1 MTPENH
7 PELEASVLGSIILAN
22 KVMIEIVDVLTPECF
37 FNSANR
43 SIYEDVI
50 LPMYRDNDNI
60 DLLTVVARLKK
71 ENLLEKVGG
80 AHYIAGLS
88 NTFVG
93 AASIVEHAY
102 LLKGA
107 SIKRQIGL
115 LGAEMNTS
123 SINPELDPLDLLSD
137 LSKRIDDIGLTV
149 TVQPFTEISSI
160 VSDNIR
166 HIEEVSKLTN
176 DITGV
181 PTGFS
186 ELDRITHG
194 WQKSDLI
201 ILAARPSM
209 GKTTLALNIAEN
221 AAVRYGHTVAFFSL
235 EMSKEQLGMKMMSS
249 QTGVPLNNI
258 KYGRM
263 SVADW
268 DKVNDLTPL
277 INSNILIDEQG
288 AITPFEMKTKLRRL
302 KHDKPEL
309 SLVIVDYLQLMSG
322 GKGFKGNREQ
332 EISYISRSLKLIAKE
347 LNLPLIALSQL
358 SRAVESRTDKK
369 PQLSDLRDSG
379 AIEQDAD
386 IVSFVY
392 RPDYYGFT
400 RDENEQSLEGKAQVI
415 ISKNRNGTLG
425 DAVLNTDFEVSRFEN
440 EQKPHEIEKKDL
452 PF

>member
-7 PELEASVLGSIILAN
+7 PELEASVLGSIIMAN
-22 KVMIEIVDVLTPECF
+22 AVMLEIVDIITPECF
-37 FNSANR
+37 FNSTNR
-43 SIYEDVI
+43 LIYEKAI
-50 LPMYRDNDNI
+50 LPMYQNNDTI
-60 DLLTVVARLKK
+60 DMLTVIARLKK
-71 ENLLEKVGG
+71 ENLLEKVGS
-80 AHYIAGLS
+80 AYYISTLS
-88 NTFVG
+88 DRFVG
-93 AASIVEHAY
+93 ASSIVEHAY

-107 SIKRQIGL
+107 SIKREIGL
-115 LGAEMNTS
+115 LGAEMNAS
-123 SINPELDPLDLLSD
+123 STNAELDPLDLLNE
-137 LSKRIDDIGLTV
+137 LAKKIDAIGLSV
-149 TVQPFTEISSI
+149 TVQPFTRIDSI
-160 VSDNIR
+160 VADNIK
-166 HIEEVSKLTN
+166 HIEEVSQLTD

-181 PTGFS
+181 PTGFG

-201 ILAARPSM
+201 IVAARPSM
-209 GKTTLALNIAEN
+209 GKTTLALNIGEN

-235 EMSKEQLGMKMMSS
+235 EMSKEQLGMKLMSS

-263 SVADW
+263 SESDW
-268 DKVNDLTPL
+268 DKVNNLTPL

-302 KHDKPEL
+302 KHDNPAL

-322 GKGFKGNREQ
+322 GKSFKGNREQ
-332 EISYISRSLKLIAKE
+332 EISYISRSLKLMAKE
-347 LNLPLIALSQL
+347 LNLPVIALSQL
-358 SRAVESRTDKK
+358 SRAVETRSDKK

-392 RPDYYGFT
+392 RPDYYGFEE
-400 RDENEQSLEGKAQVI
+400 DENHQSLKGKAMVM

-425 DAVLNTDFEVSRFEN
+425 EAVLNTAFEISRFEN
-440 EQKPHEIEKKDL
+440 EQKP
-452 PF
+452 F

>member
-7 PELEASVLGSIILAN
+7 PELEASVLGSIILASP
-22 KVMIEIVDVLTPECF
+22 VLLEIVDILTPECF
-37 FNSANR
+37 FNSSNR
-43 SIYEDVI
+43 IIYEDVI
-50 LPMYRDNDNI
+50 LSMYNNNENI

-80 AHYIAGLS
+80 PIYITSLS

-93 AASIVEHAY
+93 AANIVEHAY

-107 SIKRQIGL
+107 AIKREIGL
-115 LGAEMNTS
+115 LGAEMNS
-123 SINPELDPLDLLSD
+123 SSVNPELDPLDLLSD
-137 LSKRIDDIGLTV
+137 MAKRIDNIGLSV
-149 TVQPFTEISSI
+149 TVQPFTQISTI
-160 VSDNIR
+160 IGANIR
-166 HIEEVSKLTN
+166 HIEEVSKLSD

-181 PTGFS
+181 PTGFGD
-186 ELDRITHG
+186 LDRITHG

-209 GKTTLALNIAEN
+209 GKTTLALNMAEN
-221 AAVRYGHTVAFFSL
+221 AAVEYGYTVAMFSL
-235 EMSKEQLGMKMMSS
+235 EMSKEQLGMKLMSS
-249 QTGVPLNNI
+249 QTGIPLNNI

-263 SVADW
+263 SQSDW

-288 AITPFEMKTKLRRL
+288 AITPFEMKTKLRKL
-302 KHDKPEL
+302 KHDNPEL
-309 SLVIVDYLQLMSG
+309 AMVIVDYLQLMSA
-322 GKGFKGNREQ
+322 GKGFKGSREQ

-347 LNLPLIALSQL
+347 LNLPVIALSQL
-358 SRAVESRTDKK
+358 SRAVESRGDKK

-392 RPDYYGFT
+392 RPEYYGFT
-400 RDENEQSLEGKAQVI
+400 KDADEQDLTGKAQVLI
-415 ISKNRNGTLG
+415 AKNRNGTLG
-425 DAVLNTDFEVSRFEN
+425 DAVLNTAFEVSRFEN
-440 EQKPHEIEKKDL
+440 EEKP
-452 PF
+452 F

>member
-22 KVMIEIVDVLTPECF
+22 KVLIEIVDILTPECF
-37 FNSANR
+37 FNSANKH
-43 SIYEDVI
+43 IYEDVI
-50 LPMYRDNDNI
+50 LPMYKADENI

-71 ENLLEKVGG
+71 ENLLDKVGG
-80 AHYIAGLS
+80 AYYISSLS

-93 AASIVEHAY
+93 ATSIVEHAY

-137 LSKRIDDIGLTV
+137 LAKRIDNIGLTV
-149 TVQPFTEISSI
+149 TVQPFTRIDSI
-160 VSDNIR
+160 VSDNIK
-166 HIEEVSKLTN
+166 HIEEVSQLTD
-176 DITGV
+176 DITGI
-181 PTGFS
+181 PTGFG

-201 ILAARPSM
+201 IIAARPSM
-209 GKTTLALNIAEN
+209 GKTTLALNMAEN
-221 AAVRYGHTVAFFSL
+221 AAVKYGHTVALFSL
-235 EMSKEQLGMKMMSS
+235 EMSKEQLGMKLMSS

-263 SVADW
+263 SEGDW
-268 DKVNDLTPL
+268 DKVNNLTPL

-288 AITPFEMKTKLRRL
+288 AITPFEMKTKLRKL
-302 KHDKPEL
+302 KHEHSEL

-332 EISYISRSLKLIAKE
+332 EISYISRSLKLMAKE

-358 SRAVESRTDKK
+358 SRGVESRSDKK

-392 RPDYYGFT
+392 RPDYYGFKE
-400 RDENEQSLEGKAQVI
+400 DENQQSLEGKAMVMI
-415 ISKNRNGTLG
+415 AKNRNGTLG
-425 DAVLNTDFEVSRFEN
+425 EAVLNTAFEISRFEN
-440 EQKPHEIEKKDL
+440 EEQL
-452 PF
+452 F